1 MSVNV
6 PPINGP
12 SPMPPNM
19 ARFRVPIYFPSWP
32 LGANS
37 AAYAM
42 ATGIVA
48 ADPIPC
54 RNLKDNSEV
63 KSQAKI
69 YSIDTMA

>member
-54 RNLKDNSEV
+54 RNLKVSNEL
-63 KSQAKI
+63 KSHAKI
-69 YSIDTMA
+69 YSNDTMA